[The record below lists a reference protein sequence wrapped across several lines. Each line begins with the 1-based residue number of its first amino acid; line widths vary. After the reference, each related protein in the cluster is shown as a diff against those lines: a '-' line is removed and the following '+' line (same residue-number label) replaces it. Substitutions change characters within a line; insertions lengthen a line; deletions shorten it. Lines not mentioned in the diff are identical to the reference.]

1 MTDVESR
8 AYDALKEAP
17 KRGSSRALSRTRA
30 ILGEARRKPVAQEL
44 KRRCEELYEA
54 VYHDE
59 GRWTMEYQHCP
70 LMDQIDLPL
79 NDSEWLLMRI
89 DEIDAL
95 ADNEERVEQIMALV
109 GRTDPGEGGFYYNLG
124 DFSSERVTGIDA
136 AWERDPSH
144 LETPHCGLG
153 AKMKKGFV
161 MTHLGFD
168 GKPCRVHG

>member
-1 MTDVESR
+1 
-8 AYDALKEAP
+8 
-17 KRGSSRALSRTRA
+17 
-30 ILGEARRKPVAQEL
+30 
-44 KRRCEELYEA
+44 
-54 VYHDE
+54 
-59 GRWTMEYQHCP
+59 MEYQHCP

-168 GKPCRVHG
+168 GKPVPRAWLTQAGIYYDQPLKLTFDGFDPAATSRVRIV